1 MTGSERRDQ
10 IINQIKKAVFRYLGR
25 SLQKNLMSVGR

>member
-10 IINQIKKAVFRYLGR
+10 IINQIKKKQYSGIWGAACKRI
-25 SLQKNLMSVGR
+25 

>member
-10 IINQIKKAVFRYLGR
+10 IINQIKKAVFRYLGAACKR
-25 SLQKNLMSVGR
+25 I